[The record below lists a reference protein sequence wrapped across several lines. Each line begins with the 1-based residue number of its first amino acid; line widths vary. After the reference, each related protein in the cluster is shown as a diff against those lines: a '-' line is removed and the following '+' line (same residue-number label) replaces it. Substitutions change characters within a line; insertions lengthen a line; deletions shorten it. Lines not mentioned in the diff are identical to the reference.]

1 MSPSAPPPSPQEV
14 QRKLSVHSAAKPKKV
29 PPVSQAHVSGTESD
43 SDSVQSPDLVPP
55 ITQSIGSSGA
65 LLSGSAPQPP
75 LSSIAERRSGSGEES
90 DEDEEDGVGGW
101 RVADKA
107 GKSHNS
113 VDEKVIKAGYLWK
126 KGERRKTWKKRWFVL
141 RPAHLAYYKTSAEYQ
156 LLRLLDLSDV
166 HSCTP
171 VTLKKHTNTFG
182 VVSAVRTFYLQA
194 QSTEEVQ
201 QWVRAIQQTR
211 ETLMTTST
219 QTSIAT
225 PPIPIPGAQ
234 PNTRRITVTP
244 SPPSNPSHAQNVTS
258 SDSEDA
264 SPSAGRTYSSSSQNR
279 PIIASSPSRAQG
291 SSKDSAK
298 IVLSGYLMKCGSKR
312 HNWRKRWFVLNG
324 EKLVYSGS
332 HMDTKPHRQFSFSEI
347 LDALEFDMRSH
358 KHSAAVPP
366 PTTSPL
372 PSSMS
377 PDDSKASHGVHTFKI
392 VTTKRTLLLCA
403 PSEEEEIKWL
413 SAIRALIARRTGA
426 GVVPGDSG
434 GGVASVPKPSAS
446 GGLDAGHGNLA
457 AGSASGSG
465 LRHKVRNLSISGPN
479 AIPAA
484 PISED

>member
-1 MSPSAPPPSPQEV
+1 MAASAPPPSAQEV
-14 QRKLSVHSAAKPKKV
+14 QRKLSVHSAAKPKKIPSV
-29 PPVSQAHVSGTESD
+29 QPAHISGTESD
-43 SDSVQSPDLVPP
+43 SDSAQSPELSPPVPP
-55 ITQSIGSSGA
+55 SLGSSGA
-65 LLSGSAPQPP
+65 LLVGSPQLP

-90 DEDEEDGVGGW
+90 DEDDDGEGGW
-101 RVADKA
+101 RIA
-107 GKSHNS
+107 GAAGNGEDS
-113 VDEKVIKAGYLWK
+113 VDEKVIKAGYLRK

-156 LLRLLDLSDV
+156 LHRLLDLSDV

-171 VTLKKHTNTFG
+171 VTLKKHANTFG
-182 VVSAVRTFYLQA
+182 VVSAARTFYLQA

-211 ETLMTTST
+211 EALMTTST

-234 PNTRRITVTP
+234 PRPRQITVTP
-244 SPPSNPSHAQNVTS
+244 SPPSHPSHVHNVTS

-264 SPSAGRTYSSSSQNR
+264 SPSAQRTYSSSSQNR
-279 PIIASSPSRAQG
+279 PIITSSPSRAPTG
-291 SSKDSAK
+291 SKDTAK

-347 LDALEFDMRSH
+347 VDALEFDMRSH
-358 KHSAAVPP
+358 KHGTAIPP
-366 PTTSPL
+366 PTTSPI
-372 PSSMS
+372 PSTIS
-377 PDDSKASHGVHTFKI
+377 PDDSKASHGTHTFKI
-392 VTTKRTLLLCA
+392 VTTKKTLTLCA

-413 SAIRALIARRTGA
+413 SAIRALIARRTGS
-426 GVVPGDSG
+426 GIVPGDSG
-434 GGVASVPKPSAS
+434 GGVAISSKASIS
-446 GGLDAGHGNLA
+446 GGADVGQGNLV
-457 AGSASGSG
+457 AGSTSSSG
-465 LRHKVRNLSISGPN
+465 LRHKVRNLSISGPT